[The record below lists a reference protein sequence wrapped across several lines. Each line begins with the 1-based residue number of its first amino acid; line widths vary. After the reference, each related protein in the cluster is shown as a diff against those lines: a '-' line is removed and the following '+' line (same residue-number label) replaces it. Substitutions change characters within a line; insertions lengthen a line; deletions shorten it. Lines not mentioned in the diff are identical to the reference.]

1 MAPEKESESSSSSAN
16 NNNNNNNDIEDIP
29 ICCEFVKEIGLFRV
43 LRSKGKALASGGF
56 GVAIALPGTK
66 DSAEQED
73 DSSSN
78 SSTAQEEV
86 ALTKPATTT
95 TVSKPSD
102 FLFIEEVI
110 FLFERGLLQCLAPN
124 SSSATTTTTTCL
136 DSSQLYQLLPPL
148 GVSFPI
154 YFAYAH
160 LRKQD
165 YRVLRHAP
173 ERLDLLKQ
181 QQQRNTI
188 TDHQQT
194 QQSLRLQVRKS
205 IQCAAPPTIQ
215 KDTPTIAWDVYS
227 PDSDFAKTRPG
238 IPVFYVTVSYYNVPS
253 LPFQQLQTL
262 LFTKC
267 HGIPLKIATVSD
279 SGTVV
284 MFGLDNFGAP
294 PIVK

>member
-1 MAPEKESESSSSSAN
+1 MAPESASSSSSSSSTSN
-16 NNNNNNNDIEDIP
+16 NNNGTEDIP
-29 ICCEFVKEIGLFRV
+29 ICCELVKDIGMFRV
-43 LRSKGKALASGGF
+43 LRAKGKALASGGF
-56 GVAIALPGTK
+56 GVAITLPGTK
-66 DSAEQED
+66 DPAEQEE

-78 SSTAQEEV
+78 SNTAQEEV
-86 ALTKPATTT
+86 APTKPATTT
-95 TVSKPSD
+95 NLSKPSD

-110 FLFERGLLQCLAPN
+110 FLFERGLLQCLPPN

-136 DSSQLYQLLPPL
+136 DSSQLYQLLVPL

-154 YFAYAH
+154 YFTYAH

-173 ERLDLLKQ
+173 ERFALLQ
-181 QQQRNTI
+181 QQQDTV
-188 TDHQQT
+188 TSQQQT
-194 QQSLRLQVRKS
+194 QQSLRHRVRES
-205 IQCAAPPTIQ
+205 IQRAAPPTIQ
-215 KDTPTIAWDVYS
+215 RDVPTIAWDVYI
-227 PDSDFAKTRPG
+227 PNSDFAKTRPG
-238 IPVFYVTVSYYNVPS
+238 IPDFYVTVSYYNVPS

-267 HGIPLKIATVSD
+267 HGIPFKIATVSD

-284 MFGLDNFGAP
+284 MFGLDDFGAP